1 MMRCDT
7 LPRSIAFAA
16 LAAIG
21 WVPWAMFAAPLI
33 GVWEARALYLI
44 GVLVLYVSGL
54 SSTRPNR
61 LRVPVVSGLAAG
73 SVALVAGST
82 TALVIGLAVVL
93 GVARSGFVYPAAPSR
108 AVVREAILL
117 GGGLLL
123 ARLLTAAWVM
133 TSTGLALWGFLLVQ
147 SFFFLLPRDRP
158 TAMLQPDPFEEAYR
172 RALTL
177 LDRTG

>member
-1 MMRCDT
+1 MIRCDT
-7 LPRSIAFAA
+7 LPRSIVFAA

-21 WVPWAMFAAPLI
+21 WVPWAMFAGPFI
-33 GVWEARALYLI
+33 GAWAARALYLI
-44 GVLVLYVSGL
+44 GVLALYVSGL
-54 SSTRPNR
+54 TRAGVNR
-61 LRVPVVSGLAAG
+61 LRVPVIVAMAAG
-73 SVALVAGST
+73 GVALVAGST

-123 ARLLTAAWVM
+123 ARLLTAAPLM

-147 SFFFLLPRDRP
+147 SFFFLLPRERP
-158 TAMLQPDPFEEAYR
+158 NAMPQPDPFEEAHR
-172 RALTL
+172 RALAL
-177 LDRTG
+177 LDRAR